1 LHSIPHPLI
10 GNDVL
15 IPGKGTFKTGH
26 LYVDIAEVTTGPFNV
41 TERGLEVTVYMSPS
55 EALEVLYL
63 LLILPD

>member
-1 LHSIPHPLI
+1 
-10 GNDVL
+10 
-15 IPGKGTFKTGH
+15 
-26 LYVDIAEVTTGPFNV
+26 VDIAEVTTGPFNV